1 MSVNSKMTA
10 IADAIRA
17 KTGGT
22 DALTLDGIAAA
33 IPEVYAAGEKS
44 AYDAFWDSYQ
54 SSSNYYCKFA
64 GDGWTENTFKPKH
77 DIIPTDAGML
87 FYNNQIKDL
96 VSVLEK
102 CGVILDLSK
111 CTELVQTFTYTFT
124 NRIGIVD
131 ARNSKRMF
139 MTFLGSKVVTIEKIM
154 LSDITN
160 VQSNVF
166 MYCTNLENMIIEGTI
181 AYTGFDTHWS
191 TKLSR
196 ESITSIVNALSDTT
210 SGMTVTFSQTAVDAA
225 FTDDEWATLIAAKPN
240 WTFTLA

>member
-1 MSVNSKMTA
+1 MSVNEKMTS

-22 DALTLDGIAAA
+22 EALTLDGMAVA
-33 IPEVYAAGEKS
+33 IPEVYTAGEKS

-64 GDGWTENTFKPKH
+64 GDGWTENTFKPKY
-77 DIIPTDAGML
+77 DIIPTEAGMM
-87 FYNNQIKDL
+87 FYKNQIKDL

-111 CTELVQTFTYTFT
+111 CKESVQIFSYTLT

-154 LSDITN
+154 LSEKTN
-160 VQSNVF
+160 VNSNVF
-166 MYCTNLENMIIEGTI
+166 TDCKNLENMIIEGTI
-181 AYTGFDTHWS
+181 ACTGFDTHWS

-196 ESITSIVNALSDTT
+196 DSITSIVNALSSTT
-210 SGMTVTFSQTAVDAA
+210 SGMTVKFSQTAVNAA
-225 FTDDEWATLIAAKPN
+225 FTNDEWATLIATKPN

>member
-22 DALTLDGIAAA
+22 DALTLAGMATA
-33 IPEVYAAGEKS
+33 IPEVYTAGEKS
-44 AYDAFWDSYQ
+44 TYDAFWDEYQ

-64 GDGWTENTFKPKH
+64 GDGWTENTFKPKY
-77 DIIPTDAGML
+77 DIIPTESGMM

-111 CTELVQTFTYTFT
+111 CTQIVQVFSYTLT

-131 ARNSKRMF
+131 ARNSNRMF
-139 MTFLGSKVVTIEKIM
+139 MTFYGSKVVTIEKIM
-154 LSDITN
+154 LSEKTN
-160 VQSNVF
+160 VNSNVF
-166 MYCTNLENMIIEGTI
+166 TNCTNLENMIIEGTI

-196 ESITSIVNALSDTT
+196 DSIISIVNALSSTT
-210 SGMTVTFSQTAVDAA
+210 SGMTVKFSQTAVNAA
-225 FTDDEWATLIAAKPN
+225 FTNDEWATLIATKPN